1 MYFVYKI
8 VKCINVKIKIQQRN
22 INIET
27 TTCKG
32 RLASG
37 TYYRYTITY
46 YMIFV
51 NSSQKNI
58 YPIHI
63 CENNVLPGLTSK

>member
-8 VKCINVKIKIQQRN
+8 VKCINVKIEIQQWN

-37 TYYRYTITY
+37 TKYRYTITY
-46 YMIFV
+46 YMIFI
-51 NSSQKNI
+51 NSSQKI
-58 YPIHI
+58 YILYI
-63 CENNVLPGLTSK
+63 YVKTMYCQG